1 MERSQ
6 YIANIEEELDR
17 PHNVTLTEGE
27 IGVILC
33 TLETLIDGYKD
44 YKTECLVVKEDT
56 GTLYGLTRLCNL
68 YRDKDTEIT
77 LEEAQDEIKP
87 TFGIAIYDEGN
98 PDKVEKTISSI
109 LDTQYPPD
117 KIKVIISSFTAK
129 DVSKMAHL
137 INTLIDNGFKNSK
150 LVLTGVKEAE
160 VRDFSCFSNLYGSN
174 YLIKLH
180 AGDIINPDLFS
191 KINISLNYD
200 LDKNIIFKQQDTVCS
215 LFSAI
220 NSEYMKHN
228 DFDKTVESIESMAQ
242 LSNMVK
248 VV

>member
-1 MERSQ
+1 MAYIMKSPQNDKVAMTCKGCKFTKRVGNLQIGCTAKRIKSFKERQ
-6 YIANIEEELDR
+6 
-17 PHNVTLTEGE
+17 
-27 IGVILC
+27 
-33 TLETLIDGYKD
+33 
-44 YKTECLVVKEDT
+44 ECLVIKEET

-68 YRDKDTEIT
+68 YRDKDAEIT
-77 LEEAQDEIKP
+77 LAEAQDQIKP
-87 TFGIAIYDEGN
+87 TFGIAIYDEGT
-98 PDKVEKTISSI
+98 PGKVEKTISSI
-109 LDTQYPPD
+109 LDAQYPPD

-129 DVSKMAHL
+129 DVSKMTHL

-180 AGDIINPDLFS
+180 AGDIINADLFS
-191 KINISLNYD
+191 KINISLNHD

-220 NSEYMKHN
+220 NSEYMIHN